1 MTENIPAELAFEFEF
16 GSHTEEQK
24 QQMIADY
31 QAKNGEAGQSGGNP
45 GNDAAKKT
53 AEEAAKAATGAQPS
67 AFDFKK
73 FGDDVDSEDTLKGLV
88 ELGRSY
94 KSKQQQIDEVFQVA
108 SQVKE
113 HPIPEKYRSA
123 INFYKNTGIDDD
135 VIARN
140 VTSINK
146 ESIQNDPLSVLTAAY
161 IMENKELAANGW
173 EAMRKFV
180 AREQNL
186 NPDMD
191 MELLSD
197 DEKQM
202 LSIKATQAMKK
213 MEGDLE
219 KLGKSEDFYT
229 SLQQEREQT
238 VAQIKERQETW
249 KPHVKKI
256 TEELAKGVSIKV
268 NHQKFGE
275 IELPVTIGEGD
286 SKNIIKSLGGFIA
299 NLPPDEKGIQQLKD
313 TVIAAATGGQSKLA
327 ELFSSAIP
335 LLEERMTGVIL
346 KELKQKQAN
355 GQDIFVAHRSN
366 PGAEGQKSFT
376 LGEALDQFN
385 SNR

>member
-1 MTENIPAELAFEFEF
+1 
-16 GSHTEEQK
+16 
-24 QQMIADY
+24 
-31 QAKNGEAGQSGGNP
+31 
-45 GNDAAKKT
+45 
-53 AEEAAKAATGAQPS
+53 
-67 AFDFKK
+67 
-73 FGDDVDSEDTLKGLV
+73 
-88 ELGRSY
+88 
-94 KSKQQQIDEVFQVA
+94 
-108 SQVKE
+108 
-113 HPIPEKYRSA
+113 
-123 INFYKNTGIDDD
+123 
-135 VIARN
+135 
-140 VTSINK
+140 
-146 ESIQNDPLSVLTAAY
+146 
-161 IMENKELAANGW
+161 MENKELAANGW
-173 EAMRKFV
+173 DAMRKFV

-299 NLPPDEKGIQQLKD
+299 NLSPDEKGIQQLKD

-327 ELFSSAIP
+327 ELFSSAMPI
-335 LLEERMTGVIL
+335 LEERMTGVIL

-385 SNR
+385 SSR